1 MFKKIACLLLGVVAF
16 VGLGN
21 AAKKKPADWTL
32 YPINE
37 KAADYRLESID
48 KQSFK
53 LSATRKDAPGKT
65 MGLAIVNVNRNTW
78 THDKVVFSVRS
89 LDGRAASLSVSV
101 SYADGD
107 KTAMKNSGGISVSGR
122 NWSDVVLALDNDY
135 GLGDRAIQI
144 RQVKF
149 SLGATDLPVGGTSG
163 IEVADFRVCGPNEVS
178 KSAAYRD
185 DDVFV
190 AVPAKATPAPA
201 VRPDALKV
209 FFAFDN
215 EDVQPSRSRRKKG
228 LWDEQQYWGFRE
240 ILLERTDGA
249 AVVTT
254 NLDEAGAI
262 VYASCRKNAA
272 LAKRIA
278 ARVTEGGVP
287 LYATTEVLDPEVE
300 ALLPCTVGHGPLED
314 LPPRRRVVPADGRHP
329 LARRGGYSDATF
341 PVFRDVR
348 AKDSGRV
355 LFRYDGGPDAV
366 VEGRAGRG
374 RVLYSSV
381 GLGASLVPGKEAR
394 DAFFLRLLGH
404 LTGRAFPE
412 RGRARP
418 KPSFLGGW
426 WEGNDGF
433 GHFGWEVGNGFLVE
447 NTSSRLEVS
456 LGGVQYCLAAPRAG
470 DGPRKTA
477 FAVDR
482 INPLAVGGTLTTDG
496 VRTMRYDGSMAY
508 PGLRWEVYLPT
519 VELHLKNTL
528 SYAAYLSKRGYRT
541 VAVCEG
547 EAIDPRDFAA
557 PWLLLWNATDEDAP
571 LMLVFGSVPGKVETM
586 RGARG
591 VNGLRLTASRAGGV
605 GVIVPTWIWGSRR
618 ADTRDWAKGIP
629 GEAVR
634 RVNEWYPRAFRYPVA
649 QRERFRLDERAG
661 MVEIRDDFEYL
672 ETKDSFGTPTR
683 PYAAIPPVAAAL
695 GAKGPDWFRAEAD
708 AKRTSLVTRYGPLLV
723 ADGQS
728 RVEWAIRIPRQDLS
742 TLPHASG
749 FEKYDALFN
758 SQFADAVNFSC
769 GGGVRVDWYT
779 DRRGSK
785 ADPENDAD
793 GASLHDGSCNLGLHG
808 SLLGMSRNTP
818 NPYGYTEENRRLIR
832 RRLTWRLMEPLE
844 DIYFKAVCRY
854 RREPFSG
861 RRYTIYMNSPR
872 NISTVYEP
880 AAFGSRI
887 IYGDSNETVRM
898 IVMCLQKLAD
908 QFGQPDVVKAN
919 WDTVSREVVSYIYA
933 IDSWAYLCSGCLE
946 WGGPG
951 TVDMLNSE
959 VGCMMEYAR
968 LAQIAGD
975 EAEYAQAIYRAARRA
990 CPTMARFVM
999 QDYYGDNG
1007 LADRKTLGL
1016 CLGFSESAR
1025 GAEFRPLGRTRV
1037 WDCEIFDMSEGIPN
1051 TLVALYRDWGVG
1063 QLQREYIPYVLRAT
1077 EKDELRYTV
1086 LATVGLV
1093 GGCTDA
1099 RLREK
1104 LDEVVGFEK
1113 LNSWLRTDW
1122 PGMDTCSYVEYIY
1135 HRLTDSP
1142 VITDCRGVY
1151 LHDAQYDVKART
1163 LTLDF
1168 TPVAPDAALAVDGVP
1183 LAGLAVG
1190 KRETRKL
1197 VTPGDGKPLMV
1208 NEDNDHFFHRDPSEM
1223 TREGLLAYVDS
1234 IIDGGRVTDMVFCP
1248 VGQPANYDSKAWEPV
1263 WKRLEDPAFKDCFA
1277 TEARRRWPEN
1287 CKRLHDAGIDP
1298 YRVWGDR
1305 CREKGVK
1312 FWISMRMNDTH
1323 FMTHPTL
1330 QGIRSVAYTRNHP
1343 EFWRYPDAKTGDAWK
1358 MRALNYARPE
1368 AYLYA
1373 LTMAKELL
1381 ERYRPDGFEVDWMRY
1396 VCHLT
1401 PGKEREEAHVLT
1413 RFMRD
1418 VKALA
1423 GSAKISVRLPSR
1435 YEQAVALGYEPD
1447 VWAKEGLVDVIIP
1460 CNKDAA
1466 DFETDVADWRARCP
1480 GVLIVPGMDR
1490 FDCTH
1495 DERVYT
1501 DMAGYRGF
1509 ADAMARKGADGL
1521 YLFNAIYA
1529 PCRQEI
1535 WTKGLDA
1542 PARAGQPKR
1551 YIASYPD
1558 AAPDSVPEASLCQ
1571 LPRRLADGM
1580 RLTFDCG
1587 SAEGSTAAF
1596 AFGFDTAEAPAA
1608 DGLRLTLNGRPVVV
1622 RKTETVTGFGKLY
1635 GDPKQVKSVL
1645 RLTFDRKDLKPG
1657 ANVVTLA
1664 GDGPAQVY
1672 WAEIATE

>member
-1 MFKKIACLLLGVVAF
+1 MKTTSLIRKSFAWAALALTVAY
-16 VGLGN
+16 GAS
-21 AAKKKPADWTL
+21 AATNSAADWTL
-32 YPINE
+32 YPVNE
-37 KAADYRLESID
+37 KAADFRLESID
-48 KQSFK
+48 RQSFK
-53 LSATRKDAPGKT
+53 MSATRKDAPGDT
-65 MGLAIVNVNRNTW
+65 MGVAIADVNRNTW
-78 THDKVVFSVRS
+78 THDKIVFSVRS
-89 LDGRAASLSVSV
+89 LDGRAASLSVSLC
-101 SYADGD
+101 YAEGD
-107 KTAMKNSGGISVSGR
+107 KTAEKNSGGITISGR
-122 NWSDVVLALDNDY
+122 NWTDVVLAIGHDY

-144 RQVKF
+144 RQVKIL
-149 SLGATDLPVGGTSG
+149 LGATDLPAGATSG
-163 IEVADFRVCGPNEVS
+163 IEVAGFRVCGPNEVS

-201 VRPDALKV
+201 IRPDALKV

-215 EDVQPSRSRRKKG
+215 EDVNPSRSRQKKG

-240 ILLERTDGA
+240 ILLEKTDGA

-254 NLDEAGAI
+254 NLAEAGAI
-262 VYASCRKNAA
+262 VYATCRRNAA
-272 LAKRIA
+272 LARQIA
-278 ARVTEGGVP
+278 ARVTESGVP
-287 LYATTEVLDPEVE
+287 LYATTEVMDPEIE
-300 ALLPCTVGHGPLED
+300 AILPCVVGKGPLED
-314 LPPRRRVVPADGRHP
+314 LPPRYRVVPADVRHP
-329 LARRGGYSDATF
+329 LARAGGYSDATF
-341 PVFRDVR
+341 PAFRSVR
-348 AKDSGRV
+348 AKAAGNV

-366 VEGRAGRG
+366 VEGRAGKG

-412 RGRARP
+412 RDRARP

-456 LGGVQYCLAAPRAG
+456 RGNVQYCLASPRAG
-470 DGPRKTA
+470 DKPRKTA

-508 PGLRWEVYLPT
+508 PGLRWEVFLPT
-519 VELHLKNTL
+519 VELHLRNTL
-528 SYAAYLSKRGYRT
+528 SYAAYLSKGQKGLRT

-547 EAIDPRDFAA
+547 GEVDPMDLAA

-571 LMLVFGSVPGKVETM
+571 LLLVFGSVPGKLETM

-605 GVIVPTWIWGSRR
+605 GVVVPTWIWGSQA
-618 ADTRDWAKGIP
+618 ADTRDWAKGLP

-649 QRERFRLDERAG
+649 QRERFRLDEKAG

-672 ETKDSFGTPTR
+672 ETADAFRTPAR
-683 PYAAIPPVAAAL
+683 PYAAIPPVAASL

-708 AKRTSLVTRYGPLLV
+708 AARTSLVTRYGPLLV
-723 ADGQS
+723 ADGKS

-758 SQFADAVNFSC
+758 SQFADAVNFTC

-785 ADPENDAD
+785 SDPENDAD
-793 GASLHDGSCNLGLHG
+793 GAALHDGSCNLSLHG

-832 RRLTWRLMEPLE
+832 RRLSWRLLEPLE

-872 NISTVYEP
+872 NISTVYDP
-880 AAFGSRI
+880 ATFGSRI

-951 TVDMLNSE
+951 MVDMLNSE

-1016 CLGFSESAR
+1016 CYGFSEDAR
-1025 GAEFRPLGRTRV
+1025 GAEFRPLDRTRV
-1037 WDCEIFDMSEGIPN
+1037 WDCELFDMSEGIPN

-1063 QLQREYIPYVLRAT
+1063 QLQREYIPYVMRAT
-1077 EKDELRYTV
+1077 EKDELCYTV
-1086 LATVGLV
+1086 LASAGIV

-1099 RLREK
+1099 QLRAK
-1104 LDEVVGFEK
+1104 LDEVVGYER
-1113 LNSWLRTDW
+1113 LNQWLRTDW

-1135 HRLTDSP
+1135 HRLTGSP
-1142 VITDCRGVY
+1142 VVTDCRGVN
-1151 LHDAQYDVKART
+1151 LHDAQYDVKTRT

-1168 TPVAPDAALAVDGVP
+1168 TPVTKDAALAVDGTP

-1190 KRETRKL
+1190 RRETRKI
-1197 VTPGDGKPLMV
+1197 
-1208 NEDNDHFFHRDPSEM
+1208 N
-1223 TREGLLAYVDS
+1223 
-1234 IIDGGRVTDMVFCP
+1234 
-1248 VGQPANYDSKAWEPV
+1248 
-1263 WKRLEDPAFKDCFA
+1263 
-1277 TEARRRWPEN
+1277 
-1287 CKRLHDAGIDP
+1287 
-1298 YRVWGDR
+1298 
-1305 CREKGVK
+1305 
-1312 FWISMRMNDTH
+1312 
-1323 FMTHPTL
+1323 
-1330 QGIRSVAYTRNHP
+1330 
-1343 EFWRYPDAKTGDAWK
+1343 
-1358 MRALNYARPE
+1358 
-1368 AYLYA
+1368 
-1373 LTMAKELL
+1373 
-1381 ERYRPDGFEVDWMRY
+1381 
-1396 VCHLT
+1396 
-1401 PGKEREEAHVLT
+1401 
-1413 RFMRD
+1413 
-1418 VKALA
+1418 
-1423 GSAKISVRLPSR
+1423 
-1435 YEQAVALGYEPD
+1435 
-1447 VWAKEGLVDVIIP
+1447 
-1460 CNKDAA
+1460 AA
-1466 DFETDVADWRARCP
+1466 SD
-1480 GVLIVPGMDR
+1480 
-1490 FDCTH
+1490 
-1495 DERVYT
+1495 
-1501 DMAGYRGF
+1501 
-1509 ADAMARKGADGL
+1509 
-1521 YLFNAIYA
+1521 
-1529 PCRQEI
+1529 
-1535 WTKGLDA
+1535 
-1542 PARAGQPKR
+1542 ARAHR
-1551 YIASYPD
+1551 
-1558 AAPDSVPEASLCQ
+1558 
-1571 LPRRLADGM
+1571 
-1580 RLTFDCG
+1580 
-1587 SAEGSTAAF
+1587 
-1596 AFGFDTAEAPAA
+1596 
-1608 DGLRLTLNGRPVVV
+1608 
-1622 RKTETVTGFGKLY
+1622 
-1635 GDPKQVKSVL
+1635 
-1645 RLTFDRKDLKPG
+1645 
-1657 ANVVTLA
+1657 
-1664 GDGPAQVY
+1664 
-1672 WAEIATE
+1672 